1 MPKWYFA
8 GLFCAALIAPHVSAD
23 YQQNVDLQIRA
34 DDRSS
39 QDIRYQ
45 YRVRFYPQ
53 YTFNQSFSAHG
64 FAATGDDFASSHN
77 TADDGE
83 ADFFYLRRAF
93 LRHSGDYGKT
103 EIGIVPTFKGRVSS
117 TGLSKDGWIA
127 GVRHVRQLQ
136 GDSQF
141 EVVVGQLENLNPAR
155 ALDAPN
161 EIDYIELEYSA
172 RMGQRNSFELS
183 IERMTE
189 ANFLRAEYRYQMN
202 ADHLVFAEWVK
213 RAANTQSKVI
223 LGLKGEFTVWEQP
236 IEYFSYY
243 SYVSDSFGLRAEL
256 TEDFIDVG
264 NGFSAELSAD
274 VDSVS
279 ASWFVRLDHI
289 DGRSRVLAGLA
300 WKL

>member
-1 MPKWYFA
+1 M
-8 GLFCAALIAPHVSAD
+8 
-23 YQQNVDLQIRA
+23 
-34 DDRSS
+34 
-39 QDIRYQ
+39 QD
-45 YRVRFYPQ
+45 
-53 YTFNQSFSAHG
+53 
-64 FAATGDDFASSHN
+64 
-77 TADDGE
+77 
-83 ADFFYLRRAF
+83 
-93 LRHSGDYGKT
+93 
-103 EIGIVPTFKGRVSS
+103 
-117 TGLSKDGWIA
+117 
-127 GVRHVRQLQ
+127 
-136 GDSQF
+136 DSQF

-243 SYVSDSFGLRAEL
+243 SYVSDRFSLETIKKAHIKWAKQQERVHTSTVHYKLRLVSENRSKIFL
-256 TEDFIDVG
+256 I
-264 NGFSAELSAD
+264 FS
-274 VDSVS
+274 
-279 ASWFVRLDHI
+279 
-289 DGRSRVLAGLA
+289 
-300 WKL
+300 KKT